1 MPSALFTCQSFH
13 AMGNAQSMFASAVH
27 WAVLV
32 EESLPFT
39 TYRVHPEPLLAIVLP
54 PPASQDQSKYREPHQ
69 IDPGCCDMTRYEL
82 IGTYY
87 IDTTRERRQMP
98 KVRRPTIPIDP
109 YTTTCPPILPTSP
122 PRRPP
127 TRDLVLP
134 FLPLPLLLP
143 PSKV

>member
-39 TYRVHPEPLLAIVLP
+39 TYRVRLEPLLAIIFP
-54 PPASQDQSKYREPHQ
+54 PPASQDQSKYCEPHQ
-69 IDPGCCDMTRYEL
+69 IDPRCCDMDRYEL

-87 IDTTRERRQMP
+87 IDTTRERRPM
-98 KVRRPTIPIDP
+98 PTITTSNDP
-109 YTTTCPPILPTSP
+109 DRSTYTYLPSHTA
-122 PRRPP
+122 
-127 TRDLVLP
+127 DLVLP
-134 FLPLPLLLP
+134 FLPLPPLLR